1 MTYTLDSETP
11 IPKYYQLYK
20 LLKSEILTKFKDG
33 DRFYSQ
39 RVLMKRF
46 NLSLAT
52 VNRALATLVSEN
64 LIDRTQ
70 GRGTF
75 VRLKPVEKKLQ
86 KSLAVLL
93 PYIDG
98 AFYFKIVA
106 GIEDVTREKG
116 FHTILCSTYGGE
128 EEKKMYLKSLITEQ
142 KADAFLVAPTESY
155 LTEDIF
161 PKLKDNDIPL
171 ILFPQIE
178 ESLKDEFDYV
188 ICDDIKGSYD
198 AVSHLIELGHTKI
211 GFIGCMGEYNFI
223 FQNRLKGYKQALDE
237 AGIPFD
243 ESLIFNTKW
252 GLEDDGYEIGSQILK
267 TSGKATAFFAI
278 SDFLAI
284 GFMKAAEDCNV
295 KIPEDI
301 SIVGFDDIEK
311 ASYSGIDL
319 TTVAQ
324 PAYEIGRKVA
334 ESAILKLTN
343 DHEKQIRTTLDA
355 ELIFRKTTK
364 LNPNKR

>member
-1 MTYTLDSETP
+1 
-11 IPKYYQLYK
+11 
-20 LLKSEILTKFKDG
+20 
-33 DRFYSQ
+33 
-39 RVLMKRF
+39 MKRF

-128 EEKKMYLKSLITEQ
+128 DDKKTYLDRLITEQ
-142 KADAFLVAPTESY
+142 KADAFLVAPTEKY
-155 LTEDIF
+155 LAKNLF
-161 PKLKDNDIPL
+161 PKLKENDIPL

-178 ESLKDEFDYV
+178 ENLKEEFDYV

-223 FQNRLKGYKQALDE
+223 FQNRLKGYKQALKD

-252 GLEDDGYEIGSQILK
+252 GVEDDSYEIGCKILK
-267 TSGKATAFFAI
+267 GSERATAFFAI

-284 GFMKAAEDCNV
+284 GFMKAAADCNV

-311 ASYSGIDL
+311 ASYSEIGL

-334 ESAILKLTN
+334 ESAILKLTG
-343 DHEKQIRTTLDA
+343 DHDKQIKTTLEA
-355 ELIFRKTTK
+355 ELIIRKTTALRHNRGK
-364 LNPNKR
+364 